1 MAKNDGDDPY
11 GSTETTTQY
20 EGEHHPAPKGGIA
33 RSAWALAL
41 AAGFLLVLGG
51 WIILRPHGAT
61 DPAPGGS
68 AGSGSVTTPGPATQS
83 Q

>member
-1 MAKNDGDDPY
+1 MANNDGGDPH
-11 GSTETTTQY
+11 GSKETTTQY

-33 RSAWALAL
+33 RSAWSLAL
-41 AAGFLLVLGG
+41 AAVFLLALGG
-51 WIILRPHGAT
+51 WILLSPHRAT

-68 AGSGSVTTPGPATQS
+68 AGTPGPATQS